1 MTMSVLLDVLIF
13 CFWCF
18 QTDGFLVWEKEN
30 SGGDAEAEPAGA
42 QQSHEGTGQRANET
56 GAAGEEDYR

>member
-1 MTMSVLLDVLIF
+1 MF

-18 QTDGFLVWEKEN
+18 QTDGFPVWEKEN

-56 GAAGEEDYR
+56 GAAGEEDHR